1 MPEHQARAL
10 GSSTRQPQQ
19 ASLHNIVFVTRCAGY
34 GDVIGIAYET
44 LRLGLWR
51 KLCPAH
57 ARVVPQC
64 GYTLGVMDITK
75 ALTRLNGS
83 GNDPVFLLL
92 HGWGSN
98 ELDLPDLLRYC
109 GAGSADFVSLRAP
122 IAYGMGFTW
131 FGEWAHEGVPE
142 GRSLTRQA
150 YDAADAVNRWVEANV
165 NGSRPIVTMGFSQG
179 GLLATH
185 MLRFDPKRYAA
196 AISFSGWLAP
206 GSLPGDKALESAQP
220 PVFYGHGS
228 ADVIFPTQDV
238 LAMSSFWRRHGTLSE
253 HIYSGMGHSINMDE
267 LRDVQR
273 FLESNNLIR
282 PQM

>member
-1 MPEHQARAL
+1 M
-10 GSSTRQPQQ
+10 G
-19 ASLHNIVFVTRCAGY
+19 
-34 GDVIGIAYET
+34 
-44 LRLGLWR
+44 
-51 KLCPAH
+51 CPKYSNTD
-57 ARVVPQC
+57 

-83 GNDPVFLLL
+83 GNDPVFVLL

-98 ELDLPDLLRYC
+98 ELDLPDLLQYC
-109 GAGSADFVSLRAP
+109 GAASADFVSLRAP
-122 IAYGMGFTW
+122 IPYGMGYTW
-131 FGEWAHEGVPE
+131 FGKWAHEGVPE
-142 GRSLTRQA
+142 GRSLTDQA
-150 YDAADAVNRWVEANV
+150 YEAASAIDRWVGANV
-165 NGSRPIVTMGFSQG
+165 SGSRPIIAMGFSQG

-185 MLRFDPKRYAA
+185 MLRFNPKRYAA

-206 GSLPGDKALESAQP
+206 GTLPGDKLLIPSQP

-228 ADVIFPTQDV
+228 ADTIFPTQDV

-253 HIYSGMGHSINMDE
+253 HIYNGMTHSINMDE

-282 PQM
+282 PRM

>member
-1 MPEHQARAL
+1 
-10 GSSTRQPQQ
+10 
-19 ASLHNIVFVTRCAGY
+19 
-34 GDVIGIAYET
+34 
-44 LRLGLWR
+44 
-51 KLCPAH
+51 
-57 ARVVPQC
+57 
-64 GYTLGVMDITK
+64 
-75 ALTRLNGS
+75 
-83 GNDPVFLLL
+83 
-92 HGWGSN
+92 
-98 ELDLPDLLRYC
+98 
-109 GAGSADFVSLRAP
+109 
-122 IAYGMGFTW
+122 
-131 FGEWAHEGVPE
+131 
-142 GRSLTRQA
+142 
-150 YDAADAVNRWVEANV
+150 
-165 NGSRPIVTMGFSQG
+165 MGFSQG

>member
-1 MPEHQARAL
+1 MLSELLMR
-10 GSSTRQPQQ
+10 R
-19 ASLHNIVFVTRCAGY
+19 Y
-34 GDVIGIAYET
+34 
-44 LRLGLWR
+44 RLGLWR
-51 KLCPAH
+51 KLCLVH

-185 MLRFDPKRYAA
+185 MLRFDSKRYAA